1 MKRQVYKLIF
11 LTTLLIASGS
21 RLAAQSQVDKDEDSI
36 KTGVINGRVV
46 TENGQPLENIVVS
59 IRAWNATSQRT
70 PTSTDSE
77 GRFQVAGLEPAL
89 YTVAASLP
97 GYVPLPREA
106 NSAPS
111 FYRIGD
117 SVTLTLMKGSVITG
131 TVTSASGEPL
141 VMTGV
146 RAILIWDLDGQKS
159 AAVQNEKM
167 TDDRGVY
174 RLYGLQPGTYLISTN
189 GRPAL
194 NFYGNSNENDVPTY
208 APSSTR
214 DNAVEINVRSGEER
228 SGVDIRYRVAEPGH
242 VVSGTVDGPS
252 ALTGNYAG
260 SRVNLTE
267 ISNGT
272 RSRGLSAS
280 QAPGSRGFSVDGV
293 ADGEYELTA
302 ISAVGPNELAIS
314 EPRRITVKG
323 ADVTG
328 IALATKLLGSIG
340 GHLALQNSTALECK
354 DKRKPLL
361 AETLVLIQNN
371 SKEPAR
377 DDIRSLWYAR
387 QLTPDK
393 SGDVLFSN
401 LATGQYRFD
410 LQFSAK
416 YWYLKAIAQPAGAAP
431 ADLAKSAPD
440 NRQNDAAR
448 NWISLKQG
456 ERLNGLTFTLAEGA
470 GSLRGS
476 IKPAEGERIPAQL
489 DLYLI
494 PAEKEYAEDVQRY
507 FATAV
512 NADGTFALG
521 NLPPGRYWAL
531 SRVSESNETKWTS
544 KLRLPDESPARLKL
558 RKEAEVAKTE
568 IEFKPCQNVMDYQLP
583 LKSTKK
589 SAE

>member
-1 MKRQVYKLIF
+1 M
-11 LTTLLIASGS
+11 ASSSGVT
-21 RLAAQSQVDKDEDSI
+21 AQSQVDKDTADI
-36 KTGVINGRVV
+36 TRTGVINGRVV
-46 TENGQPLENIVVS
+46 TESGQPLENIAVF
-59 IRAWNATSQRT
+59 IRALNVSSQPT

-77 GRFQVAGLEPAL
+77 GRFQVAGLEPTL
-89 YTVAASLP
+89 YTVGASVP

-106 NSAPS
+106 DSRPS

-117 SVTLTLMKGSVITG
+117 SVTLTFMKGSVITG
-131 TVTSASGEPL
+131 AVTSASGEPL

-146 RAILIWDLDGQKS
+146 RAILIREVDGQKS
-159 AAVQNEKM
+159 ALVQNERM

-174 RLYGLQPGTYLISTN
+174 RLYGLQPGTYLISTT

-194 NFYGNSNENDVPTY
+194 NFYGNANENDVPTY

-228 SGVDIRYRVAEPGH
+228 SGIDIRYRIAEPGH
-242 VVSGTVDGPS
+242 LVSGTVDGPS
-252 ALTGNYAG
+252 APTGNYSGA
-260 SRVNLTE
+260 RVNLTQ

-272 RSRGLSAS
+272 RWGVLSAS
-280 QAPGSRGFSVDGV
+280 QAPGTRGFSLDGV

-302 ISAVGPNELAIS
+302 ISALGPNELAIS
-314 EPRRITVKG
+314 EPRRILVKG
-323 ADVTG
+323 ADVTR
-328 IALATKLLGSIG
+328 IELTTKLLGSIS
-340 GHLALQNSTALECK
+340 GHLALEKSTALECK

-377 DDIRSLWYAR
+377 YDPRIIWYAR

-401 LATGQYRFD
+401 LAAGQYRFD

-416 YWYLKAIAQPAGAAP
+416 YWYLKAIAPPLSAGP
-431 ADLAKSAPD
+431 ADIAKSAPAS
-440 NRQNDAAR
+440 RQNDAAR
-448 NWISLKQG
+448 NWITLKQG
-456 ERLNGLTFTLAEGA
+456 ERLNGLTLTLAEGA

-489 DLYLI
+489 DVYLI
-494 PAEKEYAEDVQRY
+494 PAEKEYAEDVLRY

-531 SRVSESNETKWTS
+531 SRVSAGNGTTWAS
-544 KLRLPDESPARLKL
+544 KLRLPEESPARLKL
-558 RKEAEVAKTE
+558 RKEAEAAKTE
-568 IEFKPCQNVMDYQLP
+568 IEFKPCQNVIDYQFP
-583 LKSTKK
+583 LKS
-589 SAE
+589 